1 MVNTSKIKAHPKP
14 QESCDAK
21 KRPANFI
28 EFTGIMT
35 TNFLTEQKYPCI
47 EEISGGNS
55 GGGSGGGSSGGGSS
69 GGGFGGGGGG
79 SW

>member
-28 EFTGIMT
+28 EFT
-35 TNFLTEQKYPCI
+35 KP
-47 EEISGGNS
+47 
-55 GGGSGGGSSGGGSS
+55 GSHRGAKIP
-69 GGGFGGGGGG
+69 
-79 SW
+79 